1 MFKTNSRFQSLIEEP
16 VVSQKKDVHVVKP
29 VTSNSFKNNRQ
40 EQEKF
45 SRPYNREYHFVEKQE
60 QFRKAEEE
68 RKKIDDNRKEVEKMA
83 ALSMESFPV
92 LGNYSKKNENYDG
105 ISFLEKAKTQ
115 AKDEDMKPI
124 KRVIKPGWT
133 EFRRDLST
141 NTIVKESGP
150 KERKE
155 YVVSEEDIA
164 YNVLDHLVYLHE
176 TRKTQYMDAY
186 GEDAWEREFLF
197 PNYDYFYFDKL
208 DEIYAKNHPEIE
220 EEDY

>member
-16 VVSQKKDVHVVKP
+16 VVSQKKDVPLVKP

-40 EQEKF
+40 EQDKF
-45 SRPYNREYHFVEKQE
+45 SRPYNREHHFVEKKE

-68 RKKIDDNRKEVEKMA
+68 RKKIDDKRKEVEKNA

-92 LGNYSKKNENYDG
+92 LGNYKKINENYDG

-115 AKDEDMKPI
+115 SKDEVMKPI

-155 YVVSEEDIA
+155 YVVSEEETA

-176 TRKTQYMDAY
+176 TRKTQYMDTY

-208 DEIYAKNHPEIE
+208 DEIYEKNHPEV